1 VDTSAG
7 NEQAPEWVDLGARLL
22 AAFGAQPSPPHPH
35 AAGLEETV
43 RHLRAEGR
51 PILTLSERTLAPG
64 VVVRPLTDPVPLYPW
79 TMVHHRE
86 LRHPALDALHAAADQ
101 LARHEHWLEPPAGH
115 WIPDPDAAMF
125 EFT

>member
-1 VDTSAG
+1 M
-7 NEQAPEWVDLGARLL
+7 
-22 AAFGAQPSPPHPH
+22 
-35 AAGLEETV
+35 
-43 RHLRAEGR
+43 
-51 PILTLSERTLAPG
+51 
-64 VVVRPLTDPVPLYPW
+64 VVRPLTDPVPLYPW